1 MEDFETRTA
10 QWLLE
15 NPLEQPG
22 WVVED
27 LIPCGLT
34 LFAGDPKIGKSWL
47 GLDLALHV
55 ASGEPFWGFATA
67 KGTVLYLCLE
77 DTFGRVQRRLQRL
90 VDEANDNLCCVVSA
104 RRIGTGLIEQLDSFA
119 GSHPDLRMVIVDT
132 FQTVRTPSNQ
142 TIYSADYED
151 MGALK
156 AFADEW
162 KIAMLVVHHTRKMGD
177 GDVFNTISGSNGL
190 MGCADETM
198 VLKLKA
204 RGSSGATLFITG
216 RDVKD
221 QEFSVRFANCRWELV
236 EKVSDEEL
244 EERAVPEAVHAVVN
258 FMLDGVADV
267 WEGTATE
274 LLSLIDCG
282 GVRANVLSKYL
293 NEHSAYMR
301 SKGVAFSKKMV
312 RGVKVNHLER
322 VSMVSQIRAYGFYRY
337 HRHPGVGSAFVGRQK
352 GGARGVRQAAYC
364 VDTSAIPMV
373 HLPESPAFHAAPFV
387 LVMLGARIRFS
398 KYPIGGTHF
407 RSNGFSWIRA
417 ARRMRIHG
425 LVDRACISI

>member
-22 WVVED
+22 WVVEN

-47 GLDLALHV
+47 ELDPALHV
-55 ASGEPFWGFATA
+55 ASGEPFWGFATT
-67 KGTVLYLCLE
+67 KGTVLYLCLD
-77 DTFGRVQRRLQRL
+77 DTFGRVQRHLQEL
-90 VDEANDNLCCVVSA
+90 VDETNDNLCCVVSA
-104 RRIGTGLIEQLDSFA
+104 RRIGAGLIEQLDSFA
-119 GSHPDLRMVIVDT
+119 GSHPDLHMVIVDT

-177 GDVFNTISGSNGL
+177 GDVFNTISGPNGL

-204 RGSSGATLFITG
+204 RRNSGATLSITG
-216 RDVKD
+216 RDAKD
-221 QEFSVRFANCRWELV
+221 QEFSVRLANCRWELV
-236 EKVSDEEL
+236 EKVSNEEL

-282 GVRANVLSKYL
+282 DVRANVLSKYL

-312 RGVKVNHLER
+312 RGMKVNHLER
-322 VSMVSQIRAYGFYRY
+322 V
-337 HRHPGVGSAFVGRQK
+337 
-352 GGARGVRQAAYC
+352 
-364 VDTSAIPMV
+364 
-373 HLPESPAFHAAPFV
+373 
-387 LVMLGARIRFS
+387 
-398 KYPIGGTHF
+398 
-407 RSNGFSWIRA
+407 
-417 ARRMRIHG
+417 
-425 LVDRACISI
+425 

>member
-1 MEDFETRTA
+1 MVRSMLVLRLHA
-10 QWLLE
+10 
-15 NPLEQPG
+15 
-22 WVVED
+22 
-27 LIPCGLT
+27 LT

-119 GSHPDLRMVIVDT
+119 GSHSDLRMVIVDT

-204 RGSSGATLFITG
+204 RGSSGTTFP
-216 RDVKD
+216 
-221 QEFSVRFANCRWELV
+221 S
-236 EKVSDEEL
+236 
-244 EERAVPEAVHAVVN
+244 RA
-258 FMLDGVADV
+258 
-267 WEGTATE
+267 GTSRTR
-274 LLSLIDCG
+274 S
-282 GVRANVLSKYL
+282 
-293 NEHSAYMR
+293 SA
-301 SKGVAFSKKMV
+301 
-312 RGVKVNHLER
+312 
-322 VSMVSQIRAYGFYRY
+322 
-337 HRHPGVGSAFVGRQK
+337 
-352 GGARGVRQAAYC
+352 
-364 VDTSAIPMV
+364 
-373 HLPESPAFHAAPFV
+373 
-387 LVMLGARIRFS
+387 
-398 KYPIGGTHF
+398 
-407 RSNGFSWIRA
+407 
-417 ARRMRIHG
+417 
-425 LVDRACISI
+425 

>member
-119 GSHPDLRMVIVDT
+119 GSHSDLRMVIVDT

-156 AFADEW
+156 AFAYEW

-204 RGSSGATLFITG
+204 RGSSGATLSITG

-312 RGVKVNHLER
+312 RGMKVNHLER
-322 VSMVSQIRAYGFYRY
+322 VSM
-337 HRHPGVGSAFVGRQK
+337 GVD
-352 GGARGVRQAAYC
+352 GVA
-364 VDTSAIPMV
+364 D
-373 HLPESPAFHAAPFV
+373 
-387 LVMLGARIRFS
+387 
-398 KYPIGGTHF
+398 
-407 RSNGFSWIRA
+407 
-417 ARRMRIHG
+417 
-425 LVDRACISI
+425 